1 MHKVRLGLIGYGNMG
16 AGHAAQ
22 VAGGKIPRLTLTA
35 VAESNP
41 ARHPHLSG
49 VKVFTEPAALLKSGL
64 VDAVLIATPHPLH
77 APLALA
83 ALKAGFHVLLEKPFA
98 VHKAEALPVI
108 AAAKRRPAQVFG
120 AVFNQRTD
128 PYFRKIRDLLRGGT
142 FGPVRR
148 INWTITNWFRPE
160 AYYQSSSWRATWAGE
175 GGGVLLN
182 QCPHNLDLLQWM
194 AGMPVRV
201 RAHCQFGRYHDIEV
215 EDDVSAHFE
224 YADGAHATFI
234 ASTGEAPGTNRLEIA
249 LDGGRIVYEHDVLQL
264 TRNTTP
270 ASAFSRTS
278 RELFLAPGTTE
289 EKLMGLGHGGQ
300 HSEILTNFT
309 AAILD
314 GVPLIAPAAE
324 GLNSLE
330 LANAMLL
337 STWTDKTVDLPL
349 NAKLYEKWLKKKIA
363 GSRAGRG
370 AGRAGR
376 QARRPAQ

>member
-83 ALKAGFHVLLEKPFA
+83 ALKAGMHVLLEKPFA

-128 PYFRKIRDLLRGGT
+128 PYFRKIRDLVRGGT
-142 FGPVRR
+142 FGAVRR

-160 AYYQSSSWRATWAGE
+160 AYYKSSSWRATWAGE

-194 AGMPVRV
+194 TGMPVRV
-201 RAHCQFGRYHDIEV
+201 RAHCHFGRYHDIEV
-215 EDDVSAHFE
+215 EDDVSAYLE

-249 LDGGRIVYEHDVLQL
+249 ADGGRIVYEHDVLQL

-270 ASAFSRTS
+270 ASAFSRSS

-337 STWTDKTVDLPL
+337 SAWTEKTVELPL
-349 NAKLYEKWLKKKIA
+349 DAKLYEKWLKRKIA
-363 GSRAGRG
+363 AARAGKRKG
-370 AGRAGR
+370 
-376 QARRPAQ
+376 

>member
-1 MHKVRLGLIGYGNMG
+1 
-16 AGHAAQ
+16 
-22 VAGGKIPRLTLTA
+22 
-35 VAESNP
+35 
-41 ARHPHLSG
+41 
-49 VKVFTEPAALLKSGL
+49 
-64 VDAVLIATPHPLH
+64 
-77 APLALA
+77 
-83 ALKAGFHVLLEKPFA
+83 

-108 AAAKRRPAQVFG
+108 AAAKRRPAQVF
-120 AVFNQRTD
+120 AADFNQRTD
-128 PYFRKIRDLLRGGT
+128 PYYRKIRDLIRGGT

-148 INWTITNWFRPE
+148 INWTITNWFRPQ
-160 AYYQSSSWRATWAGE
+160 AYYNSSSWRATWAGE

-194 AGMPVRV
+194 TGMPVRV
-201 RAHCQFGRYHDIEV
+201 RAHCHFGRYHDIEV
-215 EDDVSAHFE
+215 EDDVSAYLE

-249 LDGGRIVYEHDVLQL
+249 TDGGRIVYEHDVLQL
-264 TRNTTP
+264 TRTTTP

-289 EKLMGLGHGGQ
+289 EKLVGLGHGGQ

-337 STWTDKTVDLPL
+337 SAWTEKTIDLPL
-349 NAKLYEKWLKKKIA
+349 DAKLYEKWLKKKIA
-363 GSRAGRG
+363 APRAGKR
-370 AGRAGR
+370 
-376 QARRPAQ
+376 

>member
-83 ALKAGFHVLLEKPFA
+83 ALKAGCHVLLEKPFA

-108 AAAKRRPAQVFG
+108 AAAKRRPAQVFA

-128 PYFRKIRDLLRGGT
+128 PYFRKIRDLIRGGT
-142 FGPVRR
+142 FGAVRR

-160 AYYQSSSWRATWAGE
+160 AYYKSSSWRATWAGE

-194 AGMPVRV
+194 TGMPVRV
-201 RAHCQFGRYHDIEV
+201 RAHCHFGRYHDIEV
-215 EDDVSAHFE
+215 EDDVSAYLE

-234 ASTGEAPGTNRLEIA
+234 ASTGEAPGTNRPSPLGSWLWRWA
-249 LDGGRIVYEHDVLQL
+249 SVRSSRGRAASPSTPSGWSSPRSACLRSATVF
-264 TRNTTP
+264 TRPGSWPRSSRSTNSAPRPPRSTP
-270 ASAFSRTS
+270 
-278 RELFLAPGTTE
+278 
-289 EKLMGLGHGGQ
+289 
-300 HSEILTNFT
+300 T
-309 AAILD
+309 AAT
-314 GVPLIAPAAE
+314 
-324 GLNSLE
+324 S
-330 LANAMLL
+330 
-337 STWTDKTVDLPL
+337 
-349 NAKLYEKWLKKKIA
+349 
-363 GSRAGRG
+363 
-370 AGRAGR
+370 
-376 QARRPAQ
+376 